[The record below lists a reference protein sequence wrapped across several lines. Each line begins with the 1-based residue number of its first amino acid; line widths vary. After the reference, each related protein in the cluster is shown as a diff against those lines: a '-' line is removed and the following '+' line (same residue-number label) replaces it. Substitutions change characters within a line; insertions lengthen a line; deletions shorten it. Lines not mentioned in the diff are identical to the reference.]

1 LAKEE
6 IFFLACLRLFLKGE
20 AVSADEIRNEIQIC
34 LEEGMDWHLILS
46 WSHWHGV
53 TPLIYHI
60 LKKTDWAGIPEE
72 ITEILERRF
81 RVNMARNL
89 FLSAEIDRVFEA
101 LGKRGIMSIPIKGI
115 FLSEEVYPDISFRMI
130 TDIDLL
136 IRREDLMS
144 AEESLVELGYCRDYP
159 LREEFFPENCY
170 TLHMEKGEKNGQK
183 ICVELHWGLANRRDY
198 SLPLDNWWK
207 KISSMVADKS
217 AGNRSMIGNGPT
229 INNGSMVVD
238 RSMVADRRN
247 VQNGYSKSGTRRLR
261 MGPEITLIYLTIN
274 AHMSHY
280 LFLKQLVD
288 IAQVIKFY
296 EQDMDWKNVTCIARE
311 LGLLDNLIFALGLV
325 QKMFDV
331 TIAESPTHQSTPW
344 KQRLLQ
350 SLFTEERLIRG
361 KIGQD
366 MRQFLLLLLLHEK
379 VVFHS
384 IRKVLF
390 SSQEAV
396 AYRYSLAPQSCRT
409 YLYLFLNPFFS
420 LYRLL
425 RGSVVDCWAGKGIG
439 KG

>member
-1 LAKEE
+1 LKKLAKEE
-6 IFFLACLRLFLKGE
+6 TFFLTCLRLFLKGGG
-20 AVSADEIRNEIQIC
+20 VLPSEIRNEIRSC

-60 LKKTDWAGIPEE
+60 LKEIDWAGIPEE
-72 ITEILERRF
+72 ITEILERSF
-81 RVNMARNL
+81 RINMARNL
-89 FLSAEIDRVFEA
+89 FLSSEIDRVFEA
-101 LGKRGIMSIPIKGI
+101 LGKRGVISIPIKGI

-136 IRREDLMS
+136 IRREDLTR
-144 AEESLVELGYCRDYP
+144 AEESLVELGYCRDSA

-183 ICVELHWGLANRRDY
+183 VCVELHWGLANRRDY
-198 SLPLDNWWK
+198 SLPMESWWE
-207 KISSMVADKS
+207 KITSISNGGAMAD
-217 AGNRSMIGNGPT
+217 
-229 INNGSMVVD
+229 D
-238 RSMVADRRN
+238 RSLVYDRSKVDKKSIIADRRN
-247 VQNGYSKSGTRRLR
+247 LQDGYSRNGIHRLR
-261 MGPEITLIYLTIN
+261 MRPEVTLIYLTIN
-274 AHMSHY
+274 GHMSRY
-280 LFLKQLVD
+280 SFLKQLVD

-296 EQDMDWKNVTCIARE
+296 EQDMDWETVICTAYE

-331 TIAESPTHQSTPW
+331 PIAEALSHRSTSW
-344 KQRLLQ
+344 KQKILQ

-366 MRQFLLLLLLHEK
+366 LRQFLLLFLLHEK
-379 VVFHS
+379 VIFHS
-384 IRKVLF
+384 IWKVMF
-390 SSQEAV
+390 SSRETV
-396 AYRYSLAPQSCRT
+396 AYRYSLSPQSHCT
-409 YLYLFLNPFFS
+409 YLYLSLNPFLS

-439 KG
+439 K